1 MLAEGS
7 PQEILGL
14 VGRQLSPL
22 DLAQVAQVSKTT
34 RLVALS
40 NMGYRDAVN
49 TGKYTNPQI
58 TELLTHGFRD
68 HEEAIIRGLMHV
80 EFANTMFQELYDKVS
95 YYGVTPRGS
104 PSPLNNQSDI
114 DDRGKILAL
123 PGLVSGLQKVY
134 ADWCYVRLD
143 QLSRQQLSH
152 VFPLVE
158 FALHNDITQL
168 WNVTKKLSRLNI
180 HEGSI
185 QKLVALFGGM
195 VTSEGELL
203 SNYFKLDMATSRISI
218 VYHSV
223 VSEIVSALAADRQF
237 DKLGTYIAKIM
248 RSRNRAANM
257 DNFLRLMILE
267 FNLDGLV
274 AEALGAFDFNAS
286 YVIRCAQHLGFHQ
299 AYQRLINKYG
309 QPQSDFRTNRNLCTA
324 LYGAYGMIHLS
335 PRPPGSNG
343 GDTRPSVSFRAL
355 RSALPKYLELPES
368 AFEDQ
373 IVVEKLIK

>member
-1 MLAEGS
+1 MKFIFNYVTLVGYPTGCSDTVVLRDTMPGGFDNECDNAHLANPTERPVCADQAKSRKPFKMLAEGS

-14 VGRQLSPL
+14 VGQQLSPL

-49 TGKYTNPQI
+49 AGKYTNPQI

-114 DDRGKILAL
+114 DDR
-123 PGLVSGLQKVY
+123 
-134 ADWCYVRLD
+134 
-143 QLSRQQLSH
+143 
-152 VFPLVE
+152 
-158 FALHNDITQL
+158 
-168 WNVTKKLSRLNI
+168 
-180 HEGSI
+180 
-185 QKLVALFGGM
+185 
-195 VTSEGELL
+195 
-203 SNYFKLDMATSRISI
+203 